1 MLIRKIKVFLGF
13 YINLIRSLKIGANLM
28 AETVGFEPTEP
39 FRVRI
44 FSKDVLSATQ
54 PRLHHRKSK

>member
-1 MLIRKIKVFLGF
+1 
-13 YINLIRSLKIGANLM
+13 M

-39 FRVRI
+39 FQVRI

-54 PRLHHRKSK
+54 PRLQTENQSKTSQV